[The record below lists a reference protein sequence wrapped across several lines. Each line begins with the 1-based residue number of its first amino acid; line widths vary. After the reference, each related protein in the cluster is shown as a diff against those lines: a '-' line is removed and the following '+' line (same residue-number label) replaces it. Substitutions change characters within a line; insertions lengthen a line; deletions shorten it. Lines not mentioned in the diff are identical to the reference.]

1 MEVEHDG
8 DGAAAELE
16 ERGVGPLASRARF
29 PPRVE
34 SERGDFD
41 GGAAPSK
48 SPSAAPSKSP
58 RAVGAI
64 AGATHA

>member
-29 PPRVE
+29 PLRVE
-34 SERGDFD
+34 SERGTVEVAER
-41 GGAAPSK
+41 GAAEV
-48 SPSAAPSKSP
+48 AA
-58 RAVGAI
+58 RGRRDR
-64 AGATHA
+64 GATHA